1 LAQAIIKI
9 IVTPH
14 LILKVFLFICVVG
27 LSGYSS
33 YLVILS
39 TMNYFT
45 YSVSTTTRTFDE
57 VPSLFPKVTF
67 CNLNMFQTQYA
78 FNNFYSLY
86 FNSRPISENEEKM
99 LGHDLNDILII
110 CLFNN
115 IKYNSGDFIWSW
127 DELYG
132 NCFTFNSGFDSNGN
146 RIDLK
151 TVTLEGPMSGLKLT
165 IYVNVYEK
173 LIIANGVFLEFGVVM
188 RIGNSSYSTFHP
200 YSDGVSVSPG
210 FQTKIVIDREFK
222 SMLPKPYSNC
232 EIVPNTPKYLEGMD
246 LYNLI
251 SESNYEYT
259 QQLCF
264 RQCYQKYII
273 QKYNCSCVWFPSLF
287 NVTQCTLS
295 FSRIIWY
302 TYGDNFNPT
311 FINKYCFHSCPLK
324 CDQILYKTSLSFSF
338 FNSLTYISSIQSNSN
353 LSKDFINRTIDA
365 TTAKESIVNVNIFY
379 DSLSY
384 TLNTESPQMDAVSL
398 LGSIGGNLGLFLVVS
413 FFSIS
418 EIIEVILEIFFILK
432 HKKQTIQIES

>member
-1 LAQAIIKI
+1 MAQAIIKI

-251 SESNYEYT
+251 SESNYKYT

-264 RQCYQKYII
+264 VQCYQKYLI
-273 QKYNCSCVWFPSLF
+273 QKYNCTIFWFLSLYNANICTRDVWD
-287 NVTQCTLS
+287 TLWS
-295 FSRIIWY
+295 NESEFFDSK
-302 TYGDNFNPT
+302 
-311 FINKYCFHSCPLK
+311 FINKNCISLCPLE
-324 CDQILYKTSLSFSF
+324 CGQTLYETS
-338 FNSLTYISSIQSNSN
+338 ISSNHLVGNEDYIRRKPN
-353 LSKDFINRTIDA
+353 LITDFINRTLDTKA
-365 TTAKESIVNVNIFY
+365 TRESIVFVNIYY
-379 DSLSY
+379 DSISY
-384 TLNTESPQMDAVSL
+384 TQTIESPQTDGIKLFSD
-398 LGSIGGNLGLFLVVS
+398 IGGNLGFYLGLSVFS
-413 FFSIS
+413 FF
-418 EIIEVILEIFFILK
+418 EIIEVMVEIFFIV
-432 HKKQTIQIES
+432 KKQRRIGRI